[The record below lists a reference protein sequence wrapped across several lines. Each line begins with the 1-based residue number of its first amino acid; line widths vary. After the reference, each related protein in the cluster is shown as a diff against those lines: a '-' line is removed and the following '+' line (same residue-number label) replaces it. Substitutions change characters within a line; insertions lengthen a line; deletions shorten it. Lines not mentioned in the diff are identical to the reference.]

1 MRLREWQR
9 CVSRNEWQEDERKRA
24 FVQLRYNEPSERLP
38 SCRRENGDRLNTF
51 CDITWHAFTCVQAKI
66 GETLAE
72 REKRLEGIA
81 REPEIHYH
89 ISLNKYSEDFL
100 VGKIDREVPAVYS
113 TSIFRRTET
122 VDISILSPS
131 TVYLSSL
138 SLALLSILSLP
149 FPSSLPNIHV
159 LSVVWEIM
167 VANIADIIHNPAAVE
182 CPHLTFAIV
191 SSRSKATVSINAT
204 SNSIDPRN

>member
-24 FVQLRYNEPSERLP
+24 FVQLRYSEPRKRLP

-51 CDITWHAFTCVQAKI
+51 CDIAWYAFTCVQAKI

-72 REKRLEGIA
+72 RGKRLEGIA
-81 REPEIHYH
+81 RGPKIHYH

-100 VGKIDREVPAVYS
+100 VGKIDCQVPAVCS
-113 TSIFRRTET
+113 TSIFRRTEI

-131 TVYLSSL
+131 AVYLSSL
-138 SLALLSILSLP
+138 SLALSSILSLP
-149 FPSSLPNIHV
+149 FPLSLHRISVFSGSPEKLWWLILQILCITRL
-159 LSVVWEIM
+159 LSNVHIW
-167 VANIADIIHNPAAVE
+167 HPRLF
-182 CPHLTFAIV
+182 HLARRQQF
-191 SSRSKATVSINAT
+191 R
-204 SNSIDPRN
+204 